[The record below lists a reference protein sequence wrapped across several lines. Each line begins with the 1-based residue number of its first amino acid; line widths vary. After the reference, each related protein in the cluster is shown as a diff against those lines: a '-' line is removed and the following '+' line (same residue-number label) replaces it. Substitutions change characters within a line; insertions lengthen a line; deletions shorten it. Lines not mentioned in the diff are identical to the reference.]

1 MEVGCLPAVPCF
13 QAVELIPAPIYGLL
27 RCPMMGLGHMQ
38 DTLSPL
44 LSQSLADREQA
55 GTYSANLLP

>member
-1 MEVGCLPAVPCF
+1 MSPSCSLP

-38 DTLSPL
+38 GTLSPL